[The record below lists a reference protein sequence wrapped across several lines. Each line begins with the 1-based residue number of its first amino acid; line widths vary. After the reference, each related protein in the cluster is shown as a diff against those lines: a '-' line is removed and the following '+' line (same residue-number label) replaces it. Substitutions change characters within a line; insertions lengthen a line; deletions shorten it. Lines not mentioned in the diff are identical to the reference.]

1 MKRTYWLG
9 PAALLVLGAC
19 SGEGNTGRPAP
30 NLELWSLVPWADHA
44 TPQFEADG
52 QKVKVS
58 AEPYFPPIASNLPD
72 PGSHPVDCSPLADIE
87 LSPYYLDNF
96 EPRGGSVHG
105 MAPGWSAYDDGS
117 DGAFRVPGDVDWYPG
132 WAGSY
137 GASTFGLAA
146 DAQVGERPLC
156 QLDANGN
163 ALPNDWALHYRGGRF
178 NYYGGGMSHAF
189 AAEREE
195 PLATPDMQG
204 KAIVG
209 CLPGS
214 DLCPCRSGAATC
226 AATERVSGAEET
238 DLFPP
243 PPGGFKQL
251 HLFYDVSA
259 YDGVAFWARRGPEG
273 ATGLLVGLQD
283 KHTSDDLAR
292 QNEKFCKRIKVC
304 VPGCVNGNECIKQD
318 DAAVNGEEIG
328 LFRCMP
334 PKYDVTNVINPALRE
349 FLFPR
354 CGPSTC
360 QSAKF
365 YEDVDYDG
373 TTCQA
378 TSFSGLETGYWCSS
392 AEKPPAPDSERCGDA
407 FVSPISMSTDWK
419 LYKLP
424 FESFRQVGF
433 GKKAPSFDLHS
444 LYSIAFQ
451 FTVGYTDVYVDNLSF
466 YRNKQ

>member
-1 MKRTYWLG
+1 MKRGNWLG
-9 PAALLVLGAC
+9 PLALLVLGAC

-44 TPQFEADG
+44 TPQFKADG
-52 QKVKVS
+52 SVKIAS
-58 AEPYFPPIASNLPD
+58 EPYFPPIASDLPD
-72 PGSHPVDCSPLADIE
+72 PGSHAVDCSPLDDIE

-96 EPRGGSVHG
+96 EPLGAGAEKG
-105 MAPGWSAYDDGS
+105 MAPGWSGYDDGS

-132 WAGSY
+132 WAGKY

-146 DAQVGERPLC
+146 DVQVGERPMC
-156 QLDANGN
+156 QLDAGGN
-163 ALPNDWALHYRGGRF
+163 ALPNDWTLHYRGGRF
-178 NYYGGGMSHAF
+178 NYYGGGMAHAF
-189 AAEREE
+189 AAERAD
-195 PLATPDMQG
+195 PATG
-204 KAIVG
+204 LVVVG
-209 CLPGS
+209 CPPGS
-214 DLCPCRSGAATC
+214 DLCPCKTGAANC
-226 AATERVSGAEET
+226 DATERVKGSEPT
-238 DLFPP
+238 DVFPDAY
-243 PPGGFKQL
+243 KQL
-251 HLFYDVSA
+251 HIYYDAST
-259 YDGVAFWARRGPEG
+259 YDGIAFWARRGPEG

-292 QNEKFCKRIKVC
+292 ENETFCKRIKVC
-304 VPGCVNGNECIKQD
+304 VPDCVNGNSCIKQD
-318 DAAVNGEEIG
+318 DADANGEEIG

-334 PKYDVTNVINPALRE
+334 PKYDVTKVINPALRE

-354 CGPSTC
+354 CGASTC
-360 QSAKF
+360 VSPNF
-365 YEDVDYDG
+365 YKDGDFDG
-373 TTCQA
+373 TECQA

-392 AEKPPAPDSERCGDA
+392 AEKPAAPDAERCGDA
-407 FVSPISMSTDWK
+407 FVQAISMSTDWK

-466 YRNKQ
+466 YRNKK